1 MESAWS
7 RSLFSFNRKHVKKT
21 VKLFL
26 NPLEDCRGTFR
37 GTFSSVRLKHTF
49 QASDPPDTGHR
60 TPDTGERFIQAIDSN
75 ARFKRK

>member
-26 NPLEDCRGTFR
+26 NPLEDSRGTFAWNIAKR
-37 GTFSSVRLKHTF
+37 TFKAYVSS
-49 QASDPPDTGHR
+49 
-60 TPDTGERFIQAIDSN
+60 E
-75 ARFKRK
+75 